1 MYSRSVVGERGLRPS
16 TWHRFLLQYLPHI
29 LRRENQRRPR
39 MMMGWR
45 GWRGYTRAVQLTS
58 PVALEL
64 DGTSA
69 AGGGPSTTPSES
81 EPWWPPST
89 HDCGAGQETA
99 PLVGPR
105 GEAVRTLLG
114 QQASSFALPIFA
126 ETLVAPSRATP
137 SRLRG
142 RLHRLSLRQ
151 SGYAR
156 CHVSLGAR
164 MNHYHWNVS
173 GRQPVAVH
181 ERPLTTDGVASFR
194 TAPSSRAHRP
204 RAGAHA
210 SERACHEF
218 ARRVRALRAT
228 LLSHNALFS
237 LARAGSCPLSFAGP
251 CRAGLYHWRITL
263 SLSLSLHDACYVS

>member
-1 MYSRSVVGERGLRPS
+1 MKLIVTPLTKLNLLTTCINFIYCISTDRYNLISRPLFTSLVRREGYSIFMYLRSVVGKRGLWPS
-16 TWHRFLLQYLPHI
+16 TWHWFLLQYLPHI

-45 GWRGYTRAVQLTS
+45 GWRCHSRAVQLTS
-58 PVALEL
+58 PVALEF

-69 AGGGPSTTPSES
+69 PRGSPGTTPSES

-114 QQASSFALPIFA
+114 QQASSFAVPIFT
-126 ETLVAPSRATP
+126 ETFVAPSITP

-156 CHVSLGAR
+156 CHVSLGTR
-164 MNHYHWNVS
+164 MNHYHWDVS
-173 GRQPVAVH
+173 GR
-181 ERPLTTDGVASFR
+181 
-194 TAPSSRAHRP
+194 
-204 RAGAHA
+204 
-210 SERACHEF
+210 
-218 ARRVRALRAT
+218 
-228 LLSHNALFS
+228 
-237 LARAGSCPLSFAGP
+237 
-251 CRAGLYHWRITL
+251 
-263 SLSLSLHDACYVS
+263 